1 MERTTVNLNQRGAAA
16 LKAVMDLT
24 EDSKTDCINRAVTI
38 YAFIEKVLSEGGSVL
53 VQESGS
59 TEPQRLVIF

>member
-16 LKAVMDLT
+16 LEAVMDLT

-53 VQESGS
+53 VQESDS

>member
-53 VQESGS
+53 VQESDS

>member
-1 MERTTVNLNQRGAAA
+1 MERITVNLNQRGAAA

-38 YAFIEKVLSEGGSVL
+38 YAFIEKVLSEGCSVL
-53 VQESGS
+53 VQESDS